1 MTVQPHPAPF
11 TPATSTDELA
21 DFVWDRGT
29 AYRGDIVERR
39 AREELL
45 EFIAARPGERIFDAG
60 CGTAVNALML
70 APEADRV
77 IGMDFDGAAVARAR
91 ARIAKAGASNVFVM
105 RGDIAAAPL
114 PDQSVDRVICLSV
127 IQYFDDEGVGRVL
140 REFKRMLRPGGELV
154 LHVKNYG
161 SLYATTLRLA
171 KRLMGRRQPGRYQ
184 MRRFDWY
191 VRELNAAGFELRDYN
206 SFNLLFV
213 ERMPHWLFA
222 ILNAVE
228 VTQRQRF
235 PFSTGFVRRR
245 GLDLKLRAKLVAR

>member
-1 MTVQPHPAPF
+1 MTVQPHAPTLTPPA
-11 TPATSTDELA
+11 STDDLA

-29 AYRGDIVERR
+29 AYRGDTVERR

-45 EFIAARPGERIFDAG
+45 EFIAAAPGERIFDAG
-60 CGTAVNALML
+60 CGTAVNALMV
-70 APEADRV
+70 AGEAERV
-77 IGMDFDGAAVARAR
+77 VGMDFDDAAVVRAR
-91 ARIAKAGASNVFVM
+91 ARISKAGVSNVFVM
-105 RGDIAAAPL
+105 RGDISAVPL
-114 PDQSVDRVICLSV
+114 PDQSFDRILCLSV
-127 IQYFDDEGVGRVL
+127 IQYFDDEGVRRVL
-140 REFKRMLRPGGELV
+140 REFKRTLRPGGELV
-154 LHVKNYG
+154 LHVKNYS

-171 KRLMGRRQPGRYQ
+171 KRLTGRRTPSRYQ

-191 VRELNAAGFELRDYN
+191 VRELRAAGFELRDYN

-222 ILNAVE
+222 VLNAVE
-228 VTQRQRF
+228 VTQRRRF

>member
-1 MTVQPHPAPF
+1 MTVQPRQGTL
-11 TPATSTDELA
+11 TPATSTDEIA

-29 AYRGDIVERR
+29 AYRGDTVERR
-39 AREELL
+39 ARQELL
-45 EFIAARPGERIFDAG
+45 EFIAAKPGERIFDAG

-70 APEADRV
+70 AERAERV
-77 IGMDFDGAAVARAR
+77 IGMDFEDMAVVRAR
-91 ARIAKAGASNVFVM
+91 ARISKAGASNVFVM
-105 RGDIAAAPL
+105 RGDIAATPL
-114 PDQSVDRVICLSV
+114 PDQSVDRILCLSV
-127 IQYFDDEGVGRVL
+127 IQYFDDEGVRRVL
-140 REFKRMLRPGGELV
+140 GEFKRLLRPGGEVV
-154 LHVKNYG
+154 LHVKNHG

-171 KRLMGRRQPGRYQ
+171 KRLLGRRSPSRYQ

-222 ILNAVE
+222 LLNAVE
-228 VTQRQRF
+228 VTQRRRF
-235 PFSTGFVRRR
+235 PFSTGFMRRR